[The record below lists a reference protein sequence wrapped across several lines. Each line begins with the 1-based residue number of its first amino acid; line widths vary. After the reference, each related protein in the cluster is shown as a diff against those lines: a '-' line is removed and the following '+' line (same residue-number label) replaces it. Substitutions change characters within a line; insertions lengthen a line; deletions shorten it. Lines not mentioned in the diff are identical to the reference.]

1 MRFYHWSILSL
12 SCTLSTQIGTA
23 RIAHKYR
30 IKNCLAIE
38 SHCKSTSLE
47 FTTLRMSI
55 ETGNLRLVKVRLQ
68 QRLLKY
74 SGLFNFNI
82 FYGAV
87 VFCERSKITHILHY
101 CQPCDILKII
111 NLPRMWSN
119 SFESYY
125 NWITIT
131 WQCLKPSIK

>member
-30 IKNCLAIE
+30 IKNCPAIE

-68 QRLLKY
+68 QRSLKY
-74 SGLFNFNI
+74 SGLFNFNM
-82 FYGAV
+82 FFGAV
-87 VFCERSKITHILHY
+87 VLIIIHIRENTFIEFIDIYKFCHEISLMICYSTFAFSQLF
-101 CQPCDILKII
+101 I
-111 NLPRMWSN
+111 NV
-119 SFESYY
+119 
-125 NWITIT
+125 
-131 WQCLKPSIK
+131 

>member
-55 ETGNLRLVKVRLQ
+55 ETGNVGLVKVRLQ
-68 QRLLKY
+68 QRSLKY
-74 SGLFNFNI
+74 SGLFNLNVLLCCRF
-82 FYGAV
+82 G
-87 VFCERSKITHILHY
+87 EITHILHY

-111 NLPRMWSN
+111 N
-119 SFESYY
+119 
-125 NWITIT
+125 
-131 WQCLKPSIK
+131 